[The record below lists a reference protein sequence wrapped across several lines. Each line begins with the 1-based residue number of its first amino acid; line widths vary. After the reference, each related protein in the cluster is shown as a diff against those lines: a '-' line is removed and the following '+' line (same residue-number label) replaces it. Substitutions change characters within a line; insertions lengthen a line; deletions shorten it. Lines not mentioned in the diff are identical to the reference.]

1 MKLTKPKAFLA
12 AALVAAAGASAWAD
26 EATEE
31 VVAFAEQSLWL
42 GPDEI
47 VEATAEAS
55 LWLGPD
61 EIVEASAEASF
72 WLGPDGQP
80 VGESAWLVQTDA
92 GCYIVGEGSVTNLP
106 SGFNL
111 NSITKVVVDDGIT
124 AIGARFFKNCTNMKA
139 VTLGKDVTTFGEKA
153 FYKCFSLE
161 AIDVANAD
169 SLDAL
174 TGVVNYHMM
183 FDADGNFVVAPKIN
197 VPGYVET
204 LYGKVNLSDAQWM
217 PIGPLAEQ
225 NLEELKKENHYH
237 FFQTRLV
244 AEQ

>member
-1 MKLTKPKAFLA
+1 MKLTKLKRALA
-12 AALVAAAGASAWAD
+12 AALVAGAGASAWAD
-26 EATEE
+26 EAAEE
-31 VVAFAEQSLWL
+31 VVAFAE
-42 GPDEI
+42 
-47 VEATAEAS
+47 AE

-80 VGESAWLVQTDA
+80 VGENAWIVQTDA

-106 SGFNL
+106 SDFNRE
-111 NSITKVVVDDGIT
+111 SITSAEIQDGIT
-124 AIGARFFKNCTNMKA
+124 EIGSRFFKNCTNMKA
-139 VTLGKDVTTFGEKA
+139 VTLGKDVVTFGEKA

-161 AIDVANAD
+161 TINVANAD
-169 SLDAL
+169 SLESL

-183 FDADGNFVVAPKIN
+183 FDAKGDFVVAPKIN
-197 VPGYVET
+197 IPGYVEM

-217 PIGPLAEQ
+217 PIGELSKQ
-225 NLEELKKENHYH
+225 NLEELKDENLYH

-244 AEQ
+244 KVVE

>member
-31 VVAFAEQSLWL
+31 VVAFAE
-42 GPDEI
+42 
-47 VEATAEAS
+47 AE

-80 VGESAWLVQTDA
+80 VGESAWIVQTDA

-106 SGFNL
+106 SVFNRE
-111 NSITKVVVDDGIT
+111 SITSAEIQDGIT
-124 AIGARFFKNCTNMKA
+124 EIGSRFFKNCTNMKA
-139 VTLGKDVTTFGEKA
+139 VTLGKDVVTFGEKA

-161 AIDVANAD
+161 SITLANE
-169 SLDAL
+169 DAL
-174 TGVVNYHMM
+174 NALSESVTYRLMY
-183 FDADGNFVVAPKIN
+183 DAEGNFVVAPKIN
-197 VPGYVET
+197 VAGYVEM
-204 LYGKVNLSDAQWM
+204 LYGKEKLSDADWTQ
-217 PIGPLAEQ
+217 IGELSKQ
-225 NLEELKKENHYH
+225 NLEELKEADTYH
-237 FFQTRLV
+237 FFQTRL
-244 AEQ
+244 EK